1 MKKVFKHTVALVL
14 CAALAAGVSAQAGE
28 GSVSAAEKKTVAN
41 KLALKK
47 MKKGIGSS
55 QIRFTTEG
63 IATGSKAKRAKQM
76 KEAADLPSKFD
87 LRDVDGKNYV
97 TSVKLQNPWTS
108 CWSFAVVAAS
118 ETSLLYENGV
128 TNEEFKA
135 ANGGKELN
143 FSEKALAWFS
153 SHAITKAD
161 VMPGSI
167 PASQVG
173 EGMDVSELEKNNKN
187 VSYNNG
193 GLVFLGASLF
203 SAGIGPKT
211 EYQRFE
217 GEENE
222 YPYAYRGKN
231 GWTNY
236 DVYVGAGAEEA
247 KPLIMLDWRQQV
259 LKAMATQG
267 IVNPTEEKIQ
277 KGTEMYYDYT
287 LQAEM
292 AKGSGDGEP
301 YSKFDDWTMPI
312 DYAHRVGANE
322 AMLQESSI
330 LPNPSTDRENFIAS
344 AKKELN
350 AGRAISFAYSAQS
363 SPDESGYLSDKWAQY
378 VYKEGE
384 RINHGVTIVGY
395 DDNYSRANFEQ
406 GTDPETGDSKTPPA
420 DGAFIVKNSWGS
432 VNDESEGHHNTMNWG
447 VDGSGYFYLSYYDKS
462 IAVPETFNYYSNKEV
477 AELVDVKNRSYIINQ
492 YDLMP
497 ASQLFHMY
505 DEKKSS
511 MANIFTADMDQ
522 KLTRIT
528 VATGAFGGET
538 TYEVYRLN
546 DGYKNPRDGVLLEK
560 KNTSFEYGGYH
571 TIPLDKQYPIA
582 KGTSFSVVVTNKA
595 TIDGKQYYDIQA
607 NESSHSATAFSGGS
621 YTVKGVVN
629 RGESMICHDGSWI
642 DWADASDL
650 AKDAIKGIE
659 GEEYELD
666 NFGIKVYAIP
676 PSASEVRTANTI
688 KLDGK
693 NITKK
698 AQTIKVKST
707 AVTEKAQSYKVTRN
721 GKGKITLN
729 NKSAK
734 AFKKYLSLKSG
745 KVVLKKNAPA
755 GTYKFTLTVAA
766 SGEWKK
772 TTSKPV
778 SIVVK

>member
-1 MKKVFKHTVALVL
+1 MKIKNVFKHTVALVL
-14 CAALAAGVSAQAGE
+14 CASLAAGVSAQAGE

-63 IATGSKAKRAKQM
+63 VATGSKAKRAMQM
-76 KEAADLPSKFD
+76 KEAAALPSKFD

-128 TNEEFKA
+128 TNEEYKA

-143 FSEKALAWFS
+143 LSEKALAWFS

-173 EGMDVSELEKNNKN
+173 EGMNLSELEKDDRNA
-187 VSYNNG
+187 SYNNG
-193 GLVFLGASLF
+193 GMVFLGTSLF
-203 SAGIGPKT
+203 SAGIGPKD

-231 GWTNY
+231 GWTDY
-236 DVYVGAGAEEA
+236 DVYAGAGAEEA

-267 IVNPTEEKIQ
+267 IVNPTEELIQ
-277 KGTEMYYDYT
+277 RNVEANYNDAMKKEI
-287 LQAEM
+287 
-292 AKGSGDGEP
+292 AKGSGDGEA

-312 DYAHRVGANE
+312 DYAHRVGANA

-350 AGRAISFAYSAQS
+350 AGRAISFGYAAQAY
-363 SPDESGYLSDKWAQY
+363 PKESDYLSDKWAQY

-384 RINHGVTIVGY
+384 KTNHAVTIVGY

-406 GTDPETGDSKTPPA
+406 GTDSETGESKTPPA

-432 VNDESEGHHNTMNWG
+432 VNDESEGHHNKMNWG

-462 IAVPETFNYYSNKEV
+462 IAVPETFNYYSDKEV
-477 AELVDVKNRSYIINQ
+477 TELVEVKNRSYLINQ

-497 ASQLFHMY
+497 ASKLFHMY

-522 KLTRIT
+522 KLTRVT
-528 VATGAFGGET
+528 VSTGSFGGET

-546 DGYKNPRDGVLLEK
+546 AGYKNPRDGVLLEK
-560 KNTSFEYGGYH
+560 KKTSFEYGGYH

-582 KGTSFSVVVTNKA
+582 KGTSFSVVVTNKITA
-595 TIDGKQYYDIQA
+595 DAGQCYEIQA
-607 NESSHSATAFSGGS
+607 NASYHADIGFSGGA
-621 YTVKGVVN
+621 YTVKGVIN
-629 RGESMICHDGSWI
+629 RGESMICHDGSWM
-642 DWADASDL
+642 DWADAADL
-650 AKDAIKGIE
+650 AKDVATGIN

-666 NFGIKVYAIP
+666 NFGIKAYAIP
-676 PSASEVRTANTI
+676 VSSANII
-688 KLDGK
+688 KLEGK

-698 AQTIKVKST
+698 AQTIKVKSA
-707 AVTEKAQSYKVTRN
+707 AVTKKAQSYKVTRN

-734 AFKKYLSLKSG
+734 KLKKYLSLKSG
-745 KVVLKKNAPA
+745 KVVLKKNAPK